1 MAVASLASRHLPV
14 SVGTARLS
22 THTPR
27 RCVSA
32 ARGRTMVVAAVGV
45 ALAPRRQSAPSDSA
59 FSLVPSGRPGPP
71 PPRAATVVE
80 ALDAALGDSA
90 ARDAGA
96 ALGAAV
102 AAYLW
107 VKLFDVLA
115 SKDVLERKLSRK
127 VIHTTSGP
135 FFMLTWPLFGSAPS
149 SQLFAAL
156 VPALQAV
163 RLFAIG
169 SGAVANENAVRA
181 VSREGDK
188 RELLGG
194 PFIYTLVLL
203 LVTACFWRTSPAGIA
218 ALSLMCGGDG
228 LADIVGRR
236 LGKGNALPWNG
247 DKSFAG
253 SVAMFLGGFGCSLF
267 YVWLFHACGY
277 VEVDASGACAR
288 LALIAAVCT
297 AAESAPVTGLLDD
310 NISVP
315 VLALAL
321 GAALFS

>member
-1 MAVASLASRHLPV
+1 
-14 SVGTARLS
+14 
-22 THTPR
+22 
-27 RCVSA
+27 
-32 ARGRTMVVAAVGV
+32 MVVAAVGV
-45 ALAPRRQSAPSDSA
+45 AFVPRRRSAPSEFA
-59 FSLVPSGRPGPP
+59 FSFSPSGRQGPP
-71 PPRAATVVE
+71 PPRAAAVVD
-80 ALDAALGDSA
+80 ALDVALGDSVT
-90 ARDAGA
+90 RDASA

-115 SKDVLERKLSRK
+115 SREVLERKLSRK

-135 FFMLTWPLFGSAPS
+135 FFMLTWPLFGGAPS

-169 SGAVANENAVRA
+169 SGVVANENAVRA

-188 RELLGG
+188 KELLGG

-203 LVTACFWRTSPAGIA
+203 TVTACFWRTSPGGIA

-236 LGKGNALPWNG
+236 LGAGNALPWNTS
-247 DKSFAG
+247 KSFAG
-253 SVAMFLGGFGCSLF
+253 SAAMFLGGFGCSLF

-277 VEVDASGACAR
+277 VEVDASAACAR
-288 LALIAAVCT
+288 MALIAAACT
-297 AAESAPVTGLLDD
+297 AAESLPVTGMLDD

-321 GAALFS
+321 GVALF

>member
-1 MAVASLASRHLPV
+1 
-14 SVGTARLS
+14 
-22 THTPR
+22 
-27 RCVSA
+27 
-32 ARGRTMVVAAVGV
+32 
-45 ALAPRRQSAPSDSA
+45 
-59 FSLVPSGRPGPP
+59 
-71 PPRAATVVE
+71 VVE

-96 ALGAAV
+96 AFGAAV

-115 SKDVLERKLSRK
+115 SKEVLERKLSRK

-135 FFMLTWPLFGSAPS
+135 FFMLTWPLFGGAPS

-169 SGAVANENAVRA
+169 SGVVANENAVRA

-188 RELLGG
+188 KELLGG

-203 LVTACFWRTSPAGIA
+203 TVTACFWRTSPGGIA

-236 LGKGNALPWNG
+236 LGAGNALPWNTS
-247 DKSFAG
+247 KSFAG
-253 SVAMFLGGFGCSLF
+253 SAAMFLGGFGCSLF

-277 VEVDASGACAR
+277 VEVDASAASAR

-297 AAESAPVTGLLDD
+297 AAESLPVTGVLDD

-321 GAALFS
+321 GVALF

>member
-1 MAVASLASRHLPV
+1 MPSRGWAPTASPK
-14 SVGTARLS
+14 T
-22 THTPR
+22 
-27 RCVSA
+27 
-32 ARGRTMVVAAVGV
+32 RGG
-45 ALAPRRQSAPSDSA
+45 S
-59 FSLVPSGRPGPP
+59 
-71 PPRAATVVE
+71 PPRAVPAVE
-80 ALDAALGDSA
+80 ALDAILGDGP

-102 AAYLW
+102 GAYLW

-115 SKDVLERKLSRK
+115 SKKILERKLSRK

-135 FFMLTWPLFGSAPS
+135 FFALTWPLFS
-149 SQLFAAL
+149 SSPAACYFAAC

-163 RLFAIG
+163 RLFGIG
-169 SGAVANENAVRA
+169 SGLIKNENAVRA

-188 RELLGG
+188 VELLKG
-194 PFIYTLVLL
+194 PLIYTIVLV
-203 LVTACFWRTSPAGIA
+203 VTTALYWRGSPEGVA
-218 ALSLMCGGDG
+218 ALALMCGGDG

-236 LGKGNALPWNG
+236 LGAGNALPWNTS
-247 DKSFAG
+247 KSAAG
-253 SVAMFLGGFGCSLF
+253 SAAMFLGGFGCSLF

-277 VEVDASGACAR
+277 VEVDASAASAR

-297 AAESAPVTGLLDD
+297 VAESLPVTGLLDD

-321 GAALFS
+321 GVALF

>member
-1 MAVASLASRHLPV
+1 
-14 SVGTARLS
+14 
-22 THTPR
+22 
-27 RCVSA
+27 
-32 ARGRTMVVAAVGV
+32 MV
-45 ALAPRRQSAPSDSA
+45 D
-59 FSLVPSGRPGPP
+59 
-71 PPRAATVVE
+71 
-80 ALDAALGDSA
+80 ALDVALGDSVT
-90 ARDAGA
+90 RDASA

-115 SKDVLERKLSRK
+115 SREVLERKLSRK

-135 FFMLTWPLFGSAPS
+135 FFMLTWPLFGGATS

-169 SGAVANENAVRA
+169 SGVVANENAVRA

-203 LVTACFWRTSPAGIA
+203 TVTACFWRTSPAGIT

-236 LGKGNALPWNG
+236 LGEGNALPWNAS
-247 DKSFAG
+247 KSFAG
-253 SVAMFLGGFGCSLF
+253 SAAMFFGGFGCSLF

-277 VEVDASGACAR
+277 VEVDASAACAR
-288 LALIAAVCT
+288 MALIAAACT
-297 AAESAPVTGLLDD
+297 AAESLPVTGMLDD

-321 GAALFS
+321 GVALF